1 MKISLL
7 QKREEFY
14 RIFEDTVSRFL
25 SELVGNDIRV
35 KWGGSFD
42 QSGQLWYCNPL
53 INSIFVKNVN
63 PCVFDSLKG
72 EYSNNPF
79 SLWKT
84 LLQRL
89 YLWFS
94 MHPFFAHHLAFSR
107 ILINTKLDNSQNL
120 LFIGGNTK
128 IRLIDINNQLV
139 YVILKDGYND
149 TYMNSELAVR
159 ENNKFLPA
167 PQILKV
173 SPKNKWY
180 AEEYVNGIS
189 PDRLKSGGEDVINK
203 AVINL
208 HCLYMKTVKT
218 TTKEDYLNHIA
229 KSIKINVDSIP
240 KDNNFDFIR
249 LKRVLD
255 NFYNILL
262 SKLPPFIS
270 LCQNHGDFQPGN
282 ILWDEEKTKLWVV
295 DWEYTRERQYGFDF
309 FVLLLSAR
317 SKSGIKN
324 ILSFKANDI
333 IEEKHYLVRLYK
345 NLDMNNLST
354 IFQLFLLEELDF
366 KIEEY
371 TNTQHKQYYNYSLV
385 NYINCMESVLQGQ
398 QFHEEHLLY

>member
-7 QKREEFY
+7 QKKEEFDL
-14 RIFEDTVSRFL
+14 IFESTVSRFL
-25 SELVGNDIRV
+25 SELIGKDTTV
-35 KWGGSFD
+35 KWGSNLD
-42 QSGQLWYCNPL
+42 QPGEVWYCNPL

-63 PCVFDSLKG
+63 PGVFDSLKS
-72 EYSNNPF
+72 EYNTNPTSF
-79 SLWKT
+79 WKT
-84 LLQRL
+84 LLQKA

-107 ILINTKLDNSQNL
+107 IFINKKLDNSQNL

-149 TYMNSELAVR
+149 TYMNSELTVR
-159 ENNKFLPA
+159 ENNNYLLT
-167 PQILKV
+167 PQILKI

-180 AEEYVNGIS
+180 AEEYINGIS

-203 AVINL
+203 AVLNL
-208 HCLYMKTVKT
+208 HRLYLKTVKKKS
-218 TTKEDYLNHIA
+218 KEGYLEHIIE
-229 KSIKINVDSIP
+229 SIKSNVDSIP
-240 KDNNFDFIR
+240 KDKNLDLLG

-255 NFYNILL
+255 NFNNTLL

-282 ILWDEEKTKLWVV
+282 ILWDDKNNKLWVV

-309 FVLLLSAR
+309 FVLLLSTR

-324 ILSFKANDI
+324 ILSFKVNDI

-345 NLDMNNLST
+345 NLDMKNLSS
-354 IFQLFLLEELDF
+354 FFLLFLLEELDF

-371 TNTQHKQYYNYSLV
+371 TNTQHKQYYNNSLV
-385 NYINCMESVLQGQ
+385 NYINCIESVLQG
-398 QFHEEHLLY
+398 